1 MFLNNIDFLLFYL
14 YNKLTKREEQM
25 RIIHVADVHLDAP
38 FSQLS
43 RKKELGEK
51 RRLEQR
57 KALRKM
63 IEYIKQEKIPYL
75 LIAGDLYEHEYVRES
90 TMYYINSLFQ
100 EIPDTKIYIAPGN
113 HDPYCKDSYYATYE
127 WSKNVTIFTS
137 EKIEKIQEENI
148 NIYGC
153 GFTSFYLQNSQI
165 GNITLDEKEKINI
178 LLTHADL
185 DASNIGEEVY
195 QPITKKTIEKIGFD
209 YVALGHIHKN
219 NVQENTN
226 IVYPGSAI
234 SLGFD
239 ELGQHGMVEIQ
250 IEKGNMQKKF
260 IPLDDIEL
268 IKKEVSLQDIQSLE
282 ELVEKI
288 EEIHIPANQYV
299 EIILV
304 GARNIEINL
313 YKLEKL
319 IQKENVIKIKDMTK
333 IEYPLEQMQNETTL
347 KGIFI
352 KQMLKKKNEAKTE
365 EEKQMIEK
373 AIEVGLEV
381 LK

>member
-1 MFLNNIDFLLFYL
+1 
-14 YNKLTKREEQM
+14 M

-43 RKKELGEK
+43 RKKDLGEK

-90 TMYYINSLFQ
+90 TIYYINSLFQ

-352 KQMLKKKNEAKTE
+352 KQMLKKKNETKTE